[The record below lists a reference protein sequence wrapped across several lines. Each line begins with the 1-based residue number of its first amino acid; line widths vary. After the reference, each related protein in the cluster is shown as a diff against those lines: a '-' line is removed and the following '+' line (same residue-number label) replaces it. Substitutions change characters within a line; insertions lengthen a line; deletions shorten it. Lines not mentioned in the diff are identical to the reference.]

1 MEALKRSGDAGFM
14 PVMSSNVRHLCRLE
28 TPGGGQVVVQGK
40 YAFIGHMKNPQGTT
54 IMDIS
59 DPRNPKVVSVIP
71 VSDLNTHSHKVRVLG
86 DLMFVNAEHQPGTGS
101 RQDYKDGGWRIYD
114 IKDKTD
120 PKLLSYVRTYG
131 KGVHRFDVDE
141 NYAYMSSEMEGFVG
155 NILVIYDIRDPSK
168 PKEVGRWWM
177 PGQNVAA
184 GEPPHPKRAAHRLHH
199 GLRYKDLIY
208 AGCWHSGV
216 AIIDVSD
223 IAKPKT
229 LSHYQ
234 YEPEC
239 PEPSHTLLRVPFKI
253 GGKDIAVSTEEE
265 RKNRGDDVGKP
276 HAPFR
281 TWDVSDSANP
291 KILSTYHVDESASPY
306 HGDHIRFGAHQ
317 LRERVDQD
325 MLCYVT
331 WFAAG
336 LRILDIV
343 DPANPQERG
352 FFIPKPGD
360 GYDAP
365 QSNDVTMDE
374 RGLLLLTDKATGFDI
389 IEMKR

>member
-1 MEALKRSGDAGFM
+1 MEALKRRSDAGFM

-59 DPRNPKVVSVIP
+59 DPRDPKVVSVIP
-71 VSDLNTHSHKVRVLG
+71 VSDPNTHSHKVRVVG
-86 DLMFVNAEHQPGTGS
+86 DLMFVNAEHQPGTCP
-101 RQDYKDGGWRIYD
+101 RKDYADGGWRIYD
-114 IKDKTD
+114 IKDKAN
-120 PKLLSYVRTYG
+120 PKLLSYVRTHG

-141 NYAYMSSEMEGFVG
+141 NHAYMSSEMEGFVG
-155 NILVIYDIRDPSK
+155 NILVIYDIRDPSR

-177 PGQNVAA
+177 HGQNVAA
-184 GEPPHPKRAAHRLHH
+184 GEPPHPKKANHRLHH
-199 GLRYKDLIY
+199 GMRYQNLIY

-216 AIIDVSD
+216 AIIDVTD
-223 IAKPKT
+223 IAHPKT

-234 YEPEC
+234 YDPPC
-239 PEPSHTLLRVPFKI
+239 PEPSHTLLRVPFRI
-253 GGKDIAVSTEEE
+253 GGRDIAVSTEEE

-281 TWDVSDSANP
+281 TWDVTDPTDP
-291 KILSTYHVDESASPY
+291 KILNSYHVPEERSPY

-317 LRERVDQD
+317 LRERVDPD

-336 LRILDIV
+336 LRIIDIA

-352 FFIPKPGD
+352 YFIPKPGD

-365 QSNDVTMDE
+365 QTNDVTMDE
-374 RGLLLLTDKATGFDI
+374 RGLLLITDKAKGFDI
-389 IEMKR
+389 IEYQK

>member
-1 MEALKRSGDAGFM
+1 MEALKRRSDAGFA

-40 YAFIGHMKNPQGTT
+40 YAYIGHMKNPQGTT
-54 IMDIS
+54 IMDVS
-59 DPRNPKVVSVIP
+59 DPRNPKVVSVVNTQDP
-71 VSDLNTHSHKVRVLG
+71 NTHSHKVRVLG
-86 DLMFVNAEHQPGTGS
+86 DLMFVNAEHQPGS
-101 RQDYKDGGWRIYD
+101 CPRNEYADGGWRIYD
-114 IKDKTD
+114 IRDKAN
-120 PKLLSYVRTYG
+120 PKLLSYVKTHG

-141 NYAYMSSEMEGFVG
+141 TYAYMSSEMEGFVG
-155 NILVIYDIRDPSK
+155 NILVIYDIRDPAK

-184 GEPPHPKRAAHRLHH
+184 GEPPHPKKAAHRLHH
-199 GLRYKDLIY
+199 GMRYKDQIY

-223 IAKPKT
+223 IANPKT

-234 YEPEC
+234 YDPPC

-253 GGKDIAVSTEEE
+253 GGKDIAISTEEE
-265 RKNRGDDVGKP
+265 RKHRGEDAGKP

-281 TWDVSDSANP
+281 TWDVSDPRDP
-291 KILSTYHVDESASPY
+291 KLLCSYHVPEERSPY
-306 HGDHIRFGAHQ
+306 HGPDIRFGAHQ
-317 LRERVDQD
+317 LREKVDPD

-336 LRILDIV
+336 LRILDIA
-343 DPANPQERG
+343 DPANPRERG
-352 FFIPKPGD
+352 YFIPKPGD

-365 QSNDVTMDE
+365 QTNDVTMDD
-374 RGLLLLTDKATGFDI
+374 RGLLLITDKATGFDI
-389 IEMKR
+389 IDVQR